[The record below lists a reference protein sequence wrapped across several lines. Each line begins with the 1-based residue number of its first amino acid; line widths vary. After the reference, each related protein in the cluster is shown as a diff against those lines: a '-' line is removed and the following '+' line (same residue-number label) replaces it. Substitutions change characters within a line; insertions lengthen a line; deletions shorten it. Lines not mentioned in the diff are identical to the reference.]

1 MTLPLL
7 LLLSAPA
14 ALAQATGPASGGRG
28 PAEDLAGQPTGVG
41 LGLALG
47 EPSGI
52 ALSVRPKP
60 EQAINAGF
68 GWGFVDGSLHIGLDY
83 TLSVHTFEAES
94 TPLLRYP
101 VYVGVGASALLGGA
115 SPGGAEASGGQGT
128 AVGLRVPFGLM
139 LQPTE
144 LRVDL
149 AFEVAPRIDV
159 LGGFGLG
166 VEGAVLARYYLGPK
180 ARPSEAPLGKV
191 R

>member
-7 LLLSAPA
+7 LLLAAPA
-14 ALAQATGPASGGRG
+14 FAQATGPAARGRD
-28 PAEDLAGQPTGVG
+28 PADDLAGQPTGVG
-41 LGLALG
+41 LGVALG

-60 EQAINAGF
+60 EQAMNAVF
-68 GWGFVDGSLHIGLDY
+68 GWGFVDGSLHLGLDY
-83 TLSVHTFEAES
+83 TRSVHTFEADS
-94 TPLLRYP
+94 TPQLRYP
-101 VYVGVGASALLGGA
+101 VYLGVGASAQLGGA
-115 SPGGAEASGGQGT
+115 SPGGAAASGGQGA
-128 AVGLRVPFGLM
+128 AVGLRVPVGLM

-180 ARPSEAPLGKV
+180 AKPAEAPLGKV